1 MSGIIDLYNL
11 REHGKEWISKPGF
24 GLKSVSN
31 IFDAIDKSKDCTLAA
46 FISSSGIPLI
56 GSSVSKELCKYF
68 NSWDEFR
75 EAVSS
80 NFKFYNLDGFGVEM
94 HNAITKFDY
103 SIADE
108 LAKNY
113 LNIQEIVQISTG
125 SNSAKELDGVTV
137 VITGKLTHFKNRS
150 ELQTEIEKRGG
161 KVVGSVSKNTTY
173 LINNDNTSTSAKNVS
188 AKKLGIPV
196 LTESEF
202 MEQFLTN

>member
-1 MSGIIDLYNL
+1 
-11 REHGKEWISKPGF
+11 
-24 GLKSVSN
+24 
-31 IFDAIDKSKDCTLAA
+31 
-46 FISSSGIPLI
+46 
-56 GSSVSKELCKYF
+56 
-68 NSWDEFR
+68 
-75 EAVSS
+75 
-80 NFKFYNLDGFGVEM
+80 M